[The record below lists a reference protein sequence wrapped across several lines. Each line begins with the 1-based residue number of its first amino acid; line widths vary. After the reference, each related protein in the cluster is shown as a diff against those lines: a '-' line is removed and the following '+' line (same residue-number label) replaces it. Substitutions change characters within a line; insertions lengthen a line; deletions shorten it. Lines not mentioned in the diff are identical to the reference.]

1 MKLLT
6 HALIVSKIIGVT
18 FFPLQCFLIISD
30 TDIVKGNNKQ
40 TCSELVVLGVLD
52 RIYTYLG

>member
-18 FFPLQCFLIISD
+18 LFPLQCFLIISD
-30 TDIVKGNNKQ
+30 TDITKGNNNQ
-40 TCSELVVLGVLD
+40 TIPVFGLYFKIWVG
-52 RIYTYLG
+52 I